1 MRIGAVEYD
10 PGPDVA
16 KHTLDKRLIETLNGN
31 KAYELK
37 EKIDFAKE
45 LLTDIKNLKKEEGKG
60 QLCSLNNKHLQYLLK
75 LVSQS
80 MKRVK
85 EFIKKKTTEEHVEFL
100 KRTLEVSERK
110 LGELISGVDT
120 KQVSQHYSKLFMC
133 FFGNYRVQIGNTM
146 RIISF

>member
-1 MRIGAVEYD
+1 MLLRIGAVEYD

-45 LLTDIKNLKKEEGKG
+45 LLADIKNLKKEEGKG

-120 KQVSQHYSKLFMC
+120 KQVSQQLFKTIYVLFWKL
-133 FFGNYRVQIGNTM
+133 
-146 RIISF
+146 